1 ITLFT
6 PLTRKIKTLLLFLQI
21 FYITNPFLLI
31 KQFIFNLPNAESI
44 NFRING
50 GESNPIREFIRHVI
64 NTYGADVLI
73 MRQDGMY
80 QLNLEK
86 YYIPNDLL
94 EVQDRFVKSAMAAN
108 EDNDL
113 RNEMLKE

>member
-1 ITLFT
+1 MERCHNFFFFFFYILVKMSTWPTDIEILQKTLFKILNMQNIITSANPITHYFTISTTRHQPLKITLFT

-50 GESNPIREFIRHVI
+50 
-64 NTYGADVLI
+64 
-73 MRQDGMY
+73 
-80 QLNLEK
+80 
-86 YYIPNDLL
+86 
-94 EVQDRFVKSAMAAN
+94 
-108 EDNDL
+108 
-113 RNEMLKE
+113 